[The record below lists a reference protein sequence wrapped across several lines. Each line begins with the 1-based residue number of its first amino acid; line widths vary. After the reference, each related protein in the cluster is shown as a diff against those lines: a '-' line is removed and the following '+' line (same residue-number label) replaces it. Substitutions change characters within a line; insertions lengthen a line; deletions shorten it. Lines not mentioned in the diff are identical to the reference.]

1 MFKVLDGMN
10 NNYKIIITD
19 YPAYNDDIRSI
30 RTEVFVVEQSVPVEL
45 EHDEYDETALHV
57 LVFSEGSAVAT
68 GRMLED
74 GHIGRIA
81 VLRSQRGKGVGNIV
95 MQALLQQAKVM
106 KITKVWLSSQCH
118 ARQFYDNLGFVC
130 VGEKYQEAG
139 IDHIKMT
146 RAIL

>member
-1 MFKVLDGMN
+1 MAMN
-10 NNYKIIITD
+10 DNYKVIITD
-19 YPAYNDDIRSI
+19 YLAYAKDIRSI
-30 RTEVFVVEQSVPVEL
+30 RTEVFIVEQSVPAEL
-45 EHDEYDETALHV
+45 ERDEHDETARHV
-57 LVFSEGSAVAT
+57 VVFVEGSAVAT
-68 GRMLED
+68 GRMLDD

-81 VLRSQRGKGVGNIV
+81 VLRSQRGKGVGSIV

-118 ARQFYDNLGFVC
+118 ARQFYDNLGFIC

-146 RAIL
+146 RAMH

>member
-1 MFKVLDGMN
+1 MWCLTEMSDH
-10 NNYKIIITD
+10 YKIIITD
-19 YPAYNDDIRSI
+19 YQSYAEDIRSV

-45 EHDEYDETALHV
+45 EHDEHDETALHAV
-57 LVFSEGSAVAT
+57 VFVEGLAVAT

-81 VLRSQRGKGVGNIV
+81 VLRNQRGKGVGKLV
-95 MQALLQQAKVM
+95 MQTFLQRAKER
-106 KITKVWLSSQCH
+106 KLNKVWLSSQCH
-118 ARQFYDNLGFVC
+118 AHQFYVNLGFVC

-146 RAIL
+146 KAIQ

>member
-1 MFKVLDGMN
+1 MSD
-10 NNYKIIITD
+10 NYKIIITD
-19 YPAYNDDIRSI
+19 YSAYTDDIRSI
-30 RTEVFVVEQSVPVEL
+30 RTEVFIVEQSVPVEL
-45 EHDEYDETALHV
+45 EHDERDETALHV
-57 LVFSEGSAVAT
+57 LVFAEGSAVAT

-95 MQALLQQAKVM
+95 MKALLQQAKEM
-106 KITKVWLSSQCH
+106 KLNKVWLSSQCH

-130 VGEKYQEAG
+130 VSEKYQEAG

-146 RAIL
+146 KVIQ